1 MSDPVQELIQEA
13 VIRLKVPGIENPQ
26 GDAKRILAHTLGVQ
40 KKDLFLV
47 NFSRISSSIV
57 ISFFS
62 QIEVRRKL
70 KPVSQIIGYRT
81 FWGRD
86 FLVNEHVLD
95 PRPETEEVIY
105 HALNEEFNSVLD
117 LGTGSGILMIT
128 LALERKH
135 IRAVGADISDTA
147 LSQANKNIEKFNL
160 CNRIELVQSNWCT
173 NVKSKFD
180 LVVGNPPYIDPEKTD
195 DFHPTLSK
203 WEPEIAL
210 FSQDSGVAAY
220 TIIARQLKSVL
231 NSKGVA
237 IFEIGYDQYPKVS
250 NIFKQEGYQT
260 AVFKDLSQK
269 DRVIKVTFK

>member
-1 MSDPVQELIQEA
+1 MSDPVQELIQKA
-13 VIRLKVPGIENPQ
+13 IIRLKVPGIENPQ

-40 KKDLFLV
+40 KKDLFLLD
-47 NFSRISSSIV
+47 FSRISPDMV

-70 KPVSQIIGYRT
+70 KPVSQIMGYRT

-95 PRPETEEVIY
+95 PRPETEEIIY

-147 LSQANKNIEKFNL
+147 LSQANKNIKKFNL
-160 CNRIELVQSNWCT
+160 CNRTELIQSNWCA

-180 LVVGNPPYIDPEKTD
+180 LVVGNPPYIDPEKTE

-210 FSQDSGVAAY
+210 FAQNSGVGAY
-220 TIIARQLKSVL
+220 VIIAQQLKSIL
-231 NSKGVA
+231 NPKGVA
-237 IFEIGYDQYPKVS
+237 IFEIGYDQHLKVS
-250 NIFKQEGYQT
+250 KIFKQEGFQT
-260 AVFKDLSQK
+260 TVYKDLSQK